1 VVNQPRLR
9 RAIRLGAFTL
19 AVLGVLLAIGL
30 VPRLLGLLEQNA
42 FSDVR
47 AYYDA
52 GARLNAGGSLYPAGA
67 NVNASAFY
75 RYPPLLAIAF
85 RPLALLPYSVVAPA
99 WAFAMMLALAG
110 AIRRVGVRRPATWTA
125 VGILAFPI
133 LWSLALGQAQLL
145 VTLLLT
151 IVSPWSVALAGQ
163 IKVLPALAAVY
174 WVGRGDWRAFGRFLA
189 ITVALIAVQ
198 LILEPTG
205 TIAYLGVL
213 NLGQV
218 GPIDNLSPYG
228 ISPLAWVIFAAALGG
243 LALVAARTR
252 HGWAAAVAFSVL
264 ATPRLLWYLLVALLA
279 ALRPVPPAFPAGGV
293 TADPAPPEASVAA
306 TGAASEDR

>member
-1 VVNQPRLR
+1 MINQPLWR

-30 VPRLLGLLEQNA
+30 LPRLLGLLERNA

-52 GARLNAGGSLYPAGA
+52 GVRLNAGGPLYPGGA
-67 NVNASAFY
+67 DVNSSAFY

-99 WAFAMMLALAG
+99 WAFAMMLALAI
-110 AIRRVGVRRPATWTA
+110 AIRRIGVKRPTMWMA

-133 LWSLALGQAQLL
+133 LWSLAIGQAQILI
-145 VTLLLT
+145 TLLLT

-174 WVGRGDWRAFGRFLA
+174 WVGRRDWRALGRFVA
-189 ITVALIAVQ
+189 ITLALVAVQ

-228 ISPLAWVIFAAALGG
+228 MSPLAWAVFATGLGG
-243 LALVAARTR
+243 LALVSARTR

-279 ALRPVPPAFPAGGV
+279 ALRPAPPPSP
-293 TADPAPPEASVAA
+293 ADPAPPVTSV
-306 TGAASEDR
+306 TVDGDASEDR